1 MRSRILTD
9 HERRTLKKYLAADG
23 EKDPL
28 IRSLA
33 RYTKQNLDGL
43 RKDLQL
49 LESFH
54 RTYMEKHGGGQN
66 ESMP

>member
-9 HERRTLKKYLAADG
+9 HERRTLKKYLDADG
-23 EKDPL
+23 EKDSL

-33 RYTKQNLDGL
+33 RYTKQNLDEL

-49 LESFH
+49 LEAFH
-54 RTYMEKHGGGQN
+54 RTYTEMNGGDKERG
-66 ESMP
+66 S

>member
-9 HERRTLKKYLAADG
+9 HERRTLKKYLDADG

-33 RYTKQNLDGL
+33 RYAKQSLDGL

-54 RTYMEKHGGGQN
+54 RTYTERNGEAKIR
-66 ESMP
+66 